1 MRRYPRELVELRAA
15 TEHTQE
21 KLYKMQQVLYDLWL
35 YDNCAVVALRASTAL
50 FLFGYTFMYI
60 SFLSARIARKDS
72 PLICKSTW
80 IAL

>member
-21 KLYKMQQVLYDLWL
+21 KLYKMPQVLYDLWL
-35 YDNCAVVALRASTAL
+35 YDICAVAAFRASTAL

-60 SFLSARIARKDS
+60 SFLSVRIARKDN